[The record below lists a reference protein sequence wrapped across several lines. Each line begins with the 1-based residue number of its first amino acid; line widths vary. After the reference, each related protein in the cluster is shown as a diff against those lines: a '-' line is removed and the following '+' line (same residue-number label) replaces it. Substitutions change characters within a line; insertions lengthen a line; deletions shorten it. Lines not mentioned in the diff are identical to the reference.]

1 VILDIEH
8 TSQPHPTTYHNDRLL
23 SLDPDMAESFNKK
36 RKAQVSELTLEDDH
50 RATQHSRLPS
60 SRTSASH
67 NPLADRTC
75 TRRKTTKR
83 QKVAQAKSDLSLGR
97 ESNAL
102 TFTDAPTNTSAADE
116 GDIVTEDTPV
126 QDLIALSKG
135 ARAKRTKAKKRVV
148 EEAED
153 EDDDVKVQERLRAR
167 LTSKRYLC
175 PLCEQL

>member
-1 VILDIEH
+1 
-8 TSQPHPTTYHNDRLL
+8 
-23 SLDPDMAESFNKK
+23 MAESFNKK
-36 RKAQVSELTLEDDH
+36 RKAQVSELTLEDDYT
-50 RATQHSRLPS
+50 ATQHSRLPS